1 MSDESKQQAQQ
12 PEQQPAPETTAV
24 KPEIGAKLEIDLE
37 KQCAEYKLGWQRA
50 VADYQNLQKE
60 IASRRAELV
69 SMSEQQILE
78 EFIPVYDNFKKAFS
92 LKPASEGKQTQSWIN
107 GIGFIMQYFAGVLK
121 SHKVEEI
128 KTVGTMLDT
137 KLHEAVGEEDPPA
150 GGDHPHGTILKEVEG
165 GYTMNGRV
173 VKVAK
178 VIISK

>member
-1 MSDESKQQAQQ
+1 MPDEQKQ
-12 PEQQPAPETTAV
+12 PEETNPVSESAVPEN
-24 KPEIGAKLEIDLE
+24 DLE

-60 IASRRAELV
+60 TAARRAELV

-92 LKPASEGKQTQSWIN
+92 LKPVTEDKQTQNWIN

-128 KTVGTMLDT
+128 KTVGETLDT
-137 KLHEAVGEEDPPA
+137 KLHESVGEEDPPSA
-150 GGDHPHGTILKEVEG
+150 TGGGGDQPHGTILKEVEG

-173 VKVAK
+173 IKVAK
-178 VIISK
+178 VIIAK

>member
-107 GIGFIMQYFAGVLK
+107 GIGFIITKWKRSKLLALCLTQNCMRQLARKIRQLA
-121 SHKVEEI
+121 EI
-128 KTVGTMLDT
+128 IRMG
-137 KLHEAVGEEDPPA
+137 PF
-150 GGDHPHGTILKEVEG
+150 
-165 GYTMNGRV
+165 
-173 VKVAK
+173 
-178 VIISK
+178 